1 MPLAQ
6 SSRRVSG
13 VAQVLEAQ
21 MHPLTVAI
29 SRFISGYAFVA
40 VKADGSIKAWGDSSK
55 GGTTPTA
62 TD

>member
-1 MPLAQ
+1 M
-6 SSRRVSG
+6 SG